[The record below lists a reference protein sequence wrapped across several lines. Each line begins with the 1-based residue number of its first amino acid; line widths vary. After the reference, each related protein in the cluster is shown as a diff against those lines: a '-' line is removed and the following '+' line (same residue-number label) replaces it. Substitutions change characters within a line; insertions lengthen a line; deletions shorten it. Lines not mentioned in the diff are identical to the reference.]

1 MPVPNPPIPGHHLV
15 NEGHVFRLH
24 HVDQFPST
32 SLFAAEEP
40 QYSGGCQCGARPPDF
55 PNVSTN
61 AMKAWHR
68 THKEELR
75 GVHRVDRVRLLH
87 QVLDDAEEALR
98 LGDYERMTK
107 VIFVW
112 SQRREH
118 LLAGEETW
126 EDQHI

>member
-1 MPVPNPPIPGHHLV
+1 VTNPNPPIPGHHLL
-15 NEGHVFRLH
+15 NEGHVFRVEH
-24 HVDQFPST
+24 EDRFYDRGMFEAQP
-32 SLFAAEEP
+32 P
-40 QYSGGCQCGARPPDF
+40 KYSGGCQCGARPEEF

-61 AMKAWHR
+61 QMKAWHR
-68 THKEELR
+68 QHKAELR
-75 GVHRVDRVRLLH
+75 GTLRVDRVVLLH
-87 QVLDDAEEALR
+87 QVLDAAEEALR
-98 LGDYERMTK
+98 LGDSERLHK